1 MILRL
6 FVNFNQLLSQFW
18 RVVWSFLRNWHGLP
32 NERKLFHTVKFNF
45 KGMIQAIKLY
55 ERNHLQPILPDV
67 TMSCEAGTGCRLLK
81 SRASTCFCSNEFII
95 LPITVLLCFLF
106 SFFPNNTIL
115 TENSFQV
122 QGGMWWYWAHGYR
135 LSISV
140 WQDKKRLMSIKVAQS
155 WFN

>member
-95 LPITVLLCFLF
+95 LPITVLFMFFVFFLSKQHYTNRKFF
-106 SFFPNNTIL
+106 SSTRRYVMIL
-115 TENSFQV
+115 SPWVSTLN
-122 QGGMWWYWAHGYR
+122 
-135 LSISV
+135 ISV
-140 WQDKKRLMSIKVAQS
+140 TR
-155 WFN
+155 